1 MERNAGGGGRR
12 RATAEGARSTGVRV
26 RLTPHEQALIRAAAS
41 RAELSAGAW
50 MGELAVRQADPTASP
65 APAGG
70 AAVGVLAELVRLRVE
85 LERLRQA
92 ITDLP
97 PGQGAGPVVDDVVE
111 VLRGVDAATGE
122 VVAVLTRRRRSGL

>member
-1 MERNAGGGGRR
+1 
-12 RATAEGARSTGVRV
+12 
-26 RLTPHEQALIRAAAS
+26 
-41 RAELSAGAW
+41 
-50 MGELAVRQADPTASP
+50 
-65 APAGG
+65 
-70 AAVGVLAELVRLRVE
+70 VRLRVE

-111 VLRGVDAATGE
+111 VLRGVDAATCE